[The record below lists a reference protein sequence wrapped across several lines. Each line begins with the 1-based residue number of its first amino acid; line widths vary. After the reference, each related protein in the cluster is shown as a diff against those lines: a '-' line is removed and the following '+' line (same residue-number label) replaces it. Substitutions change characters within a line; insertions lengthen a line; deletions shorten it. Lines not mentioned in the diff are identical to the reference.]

1 MRLNHYARNG
11 IMGIMSQKASIEHVE
26 VRGAAPFL
34 GICEDAEGGRVPVWS
49 RNPDVVMRWLCDAWR
64 CRFNQLRTRRMRW
77 DRDRE
82 TLVPLGD
89 AVDGRTDR
97 QVRAEC
103 SWLASVPAM
112 ILQSPNRIENTEWWA
127 AVKRRKTLKKK
138 HRYPG
143 RMPRFKKRGADPM
156 FVCWHNKGANALF
169 RQYNRHHGAVVIKG
183 QNPKEHSLPGQGC
196 RFEIHIRVRLS
207 EPVRPYT
214 SVGVHPEAGFLV
226 FVNDP
231 LPIRRERT
239 GRETGVDRGC
249 VHNMALADGTFLD
262 LPKERLK
269 RIDREIRRR
278 QRAQARRVKAAGMTP
293 MQYVRGGRQ
302 SGHYRREQERIRGL
316 YKQARHIVDDFQ
328 HKTTTSLV
336 RDYDMITLE
345 DLNLTGMSRKAMPV
359 PDPLR
364 PGRFLPNGQ
373 AAKRGLNKA
382 LRDACMGGVK
392 QKLEYKTLRAYAST
406 LVLVDPAYTSQRCSR
421 CGHTC
426 KENRESQAAFHC
438 KRCGLMLNADVNA
451 AINILHRGR
460 LQPTGVDD
468 AGRNIT
474 VQDDATRNSG
484 TAATVS
490 RKPTA
495 QHQ

>member
-1 MRLNHYARNG
+1 
-11 IMGIMSQKASIEHVE
+11 MGVMSQRALIERVE
-26 VRGAAPFL
+26 VRGASPYV
-34 GICEDAEGGRVPVWS
+34 GVCRDAHGGVTPLWS
-49 RNPDVVMRWLCDAWR
+49 RHPVVVMRWLCDAWR
-64 CRFNQLRTRRMRW
+64 TRFNQLRSRRMKW

-89 AVDGRTDR
+89 AVDMRSDSR
-97 QVRAEC
+97 VRAEC

-112 ILQSPNRIENTEWWA
+112 VLQSPDRIENTEWWA

-138 HRYPG
+138 GLYPG
-143 RMPRFKKRGADPM
+143 SMPRFKKRGADPM
-156 FVCWHNKGANALF
+156 FVCWFNKGANALF
-169 RQYNRHHGAVVIKG
+169 RQYNRHHGVVVIKG
-183 QNPKEHSLPGQGC
+183 QNSRDHSLPGEGC

-214 SVGVHPEAGFLV
+214 SVGVHPESGFLV

-231 LPIRRERT
+231 LPIQRGRT

-249 VHNMALADGTFLD
+249 VHNMALADGSFLD

-293 MQYVRGGRQ
+293 MQYVGGGHQ
-302 SGHYRREQERIRGL
+302 SGRYRREQERIRGL
-316 YKQARHIVDDFQ
+316 YGQARHIVDDFQ

-336 RDYDMITLE
+336 RDYDMIALE
-345 DLNLTGMSRKAMPV
+345 DLNLTGMSRKARPV
-359 PDPLR
+359 PDPLH

-392 QKLEYKTLRAYAST
+392 AKLEYKTLRAYAST
-406 LVLVDPAYTSQRCSR
+406 LVLVNPAYTSQRCSR
-421 CGHTC
+421 CGHTSRR
-426 KENRESQAAFHC
+426 NRESQAAFRC
-438 KRCGLMLNADVNA
+438 ERCGLTLNADTNA
-451 AINILHRGR
+451 AINILHRGQH
-460 LQPTGVDD
+460 QPTGVDD
-468 AGRNIT
+468 AGRDIT
-474 VQDDATRNSG
+474 VQDDATRNAG
-484 TAATVS
+484 NAATVS